1 MQQALP
7 GMASAPR
14 TDAGRCNGYVI
25 WCTASRC
32 AEIPSGYDRSYL
44 AVKSR
49 DDTQAH
55 HVAAEPFSLR

>member
-1 MQQALP
+1 
-7 GMASAPR
+7 MASAPR

-25 WCTASRC
+25 WCTASRW
-32 AEIPSGYDRSYL
+32 ADIPSGYDRPYL

-55 HVAAEPFSLR
+55 HAAAEPFSLR